1 MASIHDLYLQ
11 ILGRPAD
18 PSGRQF
24 YEQQLASGAKT
35 ETDIIRELQGAVASG
50 QEDVFLNK
58 TATQQATAAYK
69 SVLGREPDMDGL
81 GFYAAKNINEGNAAV
96 INDLVY
102 SQEGQQVEQAKIQAR
117 RDEQKKI
124 NDAAVARTA
133 TKVAERN
140 NQLADTLQKT
150 LDIARQYGD
159 TNTVNRLTD
168 QIARLRGQTTDTTG
182 TGTTGVDPNR
192 VQAVSD
198 VYRNVYYREPDAE
211 GLAFY
216 TTGGGKDVPINEL
229 AGVLQNEPE
238 GKQVANV
245 ASMYKD
251 YFGRDPDAEGI
262 RYYRDLFG
270 ETIDPS
276 EIVRFID
283 TGRQQS
289 TETLTPNALSF
300 LQNFNNINPLY
311 TDYLGR
317 PASFE
322 EIQSY
327 ASQFGETIDPGERE
341 AFIRG
346 GLSSGELTQDRFN
359 ELLASLT
366 SNSETPGGET
376 PGGGTPGGG
385 TPGGGTSTVGALPGL
400 AAIPAASKFL
410 STGAT
415 SLGITDPNFLRTSPT
430 SAVRPILGLTGLPT
444 TSQNIQNLYQSY
456 LGRTPSPQEVAIQQ
470 QIMGPVISPLKAYDF
485 TGAVEQ
491 ELAGAQG
498 PRNFGGASLLVSPSL
513 TAPNAPAPV
522 TPVESRA
529 GGMINYQE
537 GGDVEGG
544 MAKATPA
551 ELGSKFDISE
561 FVDEQGRL
569 VSGYSRPIRDEF
581 GVIVG
586 YEDRPYE
593 ENVVFGEK
601 LRERQAAAPLDS
613 ERAMLDMLARQG
625 RTGVDPMTGGLAGI
639 QVGGPMM
646 RNMPQ
651 YYSTIEAGR
660 RYRGM
665 AKGGLADIADDMSD
679 MGRGEDTMLLHV
691 SPEEVRGLDAVAR
704 SMMGTGLTIN
714 PYTGLPE
721 ADIFNEIGK
730 LFKKVA
736 KPFAKVLPFILP
748 FTPLGPLAQ
757 GLISGLTTGLASGDA
772 KKGLFSGLATFG
784 AANLT
789 QGAQAAAQTGADAAA
804 QTAAQ
809 AGADAATQAAGQ
821 AATQAGVDA
830 ASQAGAQAGLGA
842 LSAGE
847 ISAAGLKS
855 GANYGSLQGSFLD
868 RAGSAVADSFSKGL
882 DISGIPGRVADT
894 VKGVG
899 NLAFSDAAGRQAAAE
914 AAKAGMSVS
923 PTTAAATT
931 FMGMSGEAARD
942 TELAA
947 ERENAALFAEKE
959 DKEKRFRELAQRL
972 QQQYPFEY
980 AKGGLTSLA
989 RGGMT
994 YMEAGGTTGPTGT
1007 PREVVGNGDGMS
1019 DSIPADIEGVQ
1030 EARLADGEF
1039 VVPADVVADIG
1050 NGSSDAGSKK
1060 LYDMMDRI
1068 RMARHGTK
1076 KQPPEINAE
1085 RLMPA

>member
-1 MASIHDLYLQ
+1 MGGPVGYVTGGQIDSIYQNLFNRKADDEGRAYYETLLKDKSVADAIAIIGGSATGVDAEKVTPQEIAGEVIKAAYSDTLSRSVDEIDPEGLTYYLGQVLYEGLDPTR
-11 ILGRPAD
+11 IDDIFAD
-18 PSGRQF
+18 SPEAQQF
-24 YEQQLASGAKT
+24 EATLPGI
-35 ETDIIRELQGAVASG
+35 TDIL
-50 QEDVFLNK
+50 K
-58 TATQQATAAYK
+58 K
-69 SVLGREPDMDGL
+69 
-81 GFYAAKNINEGNAAV
+81 NAAGGSYSV
-96 INDLVY
+96 YTPPSVVTPPAVTGDTVVGGVGNDTKAIAAPPVSEYGYINDLY
-102 SQEGQQVEQAKIQAR
+102 
-117 RDEQKKI
+117 
-124 NDAAVARTA
+124 
-133 TKVAERN
+133 
-140 NQLADTLQKT
+140 KT
-150 LDIARQYGD
+150 
-159 TNTVNRLTD
+159 
-168 QIARLRGQTTDTTG
+168 
-182 TGTTGVDPNR
+182 
-192 VQAVSD
+192 
-198 VYRNVYYREPDAE
+198 
-211 GLAFY
+211 
-216 TTGGGKDVPINEL
+216 
-229 AGVLQNEPE
+229 
-238 GKQVANV
+238 
-245 ASMYKD
+245 
-251 YFGRDPDAEGI
+251 YFGRDA
-262 RYYRDLFG
+262 
-270 ETIDPS
+270 
-276 EIVRFID
+276 
-283 TGRQQS
+283 S
-289 TETLTPNALSF
+289 TEELASYAGIFGPSIEPNELRDFILGGVTSGEITQARADTL
-300 LQNFNNINPLY
+300 
-311 TDYLGR
+311 LGR
-317 PASFE
+317 LPST
-322 EIQSY
+322 Q
-327 ASQFGETIDPGERE
+327 GE
-341 AFIRG
+341 
-346 GLSSGELTQDRFN
+346 
-359 ELLASLT
+359 
-366 SNSETPGGET
+366 
-376 PGGGTPGGG
+376 
-385 TPGGGTSTVGALPGL
+385 TSTVGASPGL
-400 AAIPAASKFL
+400 PAIPKPPTFLPDAAIAQ
-410 STGAT
+410 GRV
-415 SLGITDPNFLRTSPT
+415 DPYFLRTAAAPIATDPITGQPVLQGPT
-430 SAVRPILGLTGLPT
+430 SL
-444 TSQNIQNLYQSY
+444 IQ
-456 LGRTPSPQEVAIQQ
+456 GT
-470 QIMGPVISPLKAYDF
+470 
-485 TGAVEQ
+485 
-491 ELAGAQG
+491 
-498 PRNFGGASLLVSPSL
+498 
-513 TAPNAPAPV
+513 
-522 TPVESRA
+522 TPVAPPVA
-529 GGMINYQE
+529 GMAE

-569 VSGYSRPIRDEF
+569 VSGYSRPIRDEY

-593 ENVVFGEK
+593 ENVVFGEE
-601 LRERQAAAPLDS
+601 LRRRQAAAPLDS
-613 ERAMLDMLARQG
+613 EQAMLDMLARQG
-625 RTGVDPMTGGLAGI
+625 RTGVNPMTGGLAGI

-646 RNMPQ
+646 RNQPQ

-736 KPFAKVLPFILP
+736 KPLAKVLPFILP

-772 KKGLFSGLATFG
+772 KKGLFAGLTSFG
-784 AANLT
+784 TANLA

-804 QTAAQ
+804 QAAGQ
-809 AGADAATQAAGQ
+809 TGTDAAVKAGADAAVKAGADATAQAAGQ
-821 AATQAGVDA
+821 ASANFSGALAGADA
-830 ASQAGAQAGLGA
+830 AAM
-842 LSAGE
+842 
-847 ISAAGLKS
+847 AADGNLLRAS
-855 GANYGSLQGSFLD
+855 PSFID
-868 RAGSAVADSFSKGL
+868 RATTAVADSFSKGL
-882 DISGIPGRVADT
+882 DISGIPGRAADT
-894 VKGVG
+894 VKGIG
-899 NLAFSDAAGRQAAAE
+899 NLAFNDAAGRQAAAE

-923 PTTAAATT
+923 PTTAATTT
-931 FMGMSGEAARD
+931 FVGTSGEAARD